1 MPSQFMAIETK
12 LREEV
17 SAFPPLA
24 EARALPCPGISQGRA
39 VPSLAQPASK
49 ATGFAEGWR
58 GAAAGPPLQRKP
70 LPRVL
75 CQARGR
81 LLPAEAVRAAS

>member
-1 MPSQFMAIETK
+1 MPDHFMAAVTK
-12 LREEV
+12 PQEEV
-17 SAFPPLA
+17 DAFLPLD
-24 EARALPCPGISQGRA
+24 EARALPCPGITQGRA

-49 ATGFAEGWR
+49 ALQRTG

>member
-1 MPSQFMAIETK
+1 MHFFPWMRSGHCRVQASPRGERYPASPSQQAK
-12 LREEV
+12 LCRG
-17 SAFPPLA
+17 L
-24 EARALPCPGISQGRA
+24 G
-39 VPSLAQPASK
+39 
-49 ATGFAEGWR
+49 